1 MTDDIVDRL
10 DASYE
15 FLRDPLHLEARDE
28 IERLRTDNEHIER
41 MWLELINNCRTKSA
55 KIMQAHSEIERL
67 RAALNADAQTLRLHL
82 GEMTAQEMRTV
93 RAAFAWVLAEEK
105 TND

>member
-1 MTDDIVDRL
+1 MSDDIVDRL
-10 DASYE
+10 NASYE

-67 RAALNADAQTLRLHL
+67 RAALQKYADEEYNGYNACGGHA
-82 GEMTAQEMRTV
+82 
-93 RAAFAWVLAEEK
+93 RAALDGEK
-105 TND
+105 TDD